1 MRTRKAWPGAAG
13 DGPGV
18 KTSLAGGKLI
28 SWCPCPL
35 SSLRAP
41 VVKHTCHEP
50 LGQPGRKKRNPRQVS
65 QRVQTSKGVQSAVDM
80 GGGAGLPRE
89 GDLWP
94 WCTSRGS
101 ASLALRASVTS
112 FTCDLLEPWPSRST
126 GGLLNPAPGPS
137 PEEHV
142 AWE

>member
-1 MRTRKAWPGAAG
+1 M
-13 DGPGV
+13 V
-18 KTSLAGGKLI
+18 K
-28 SWCPCPL
+28 C
-35 SSLRAP
+35 
-41 VVKHTCHEP
+41 TCHGP

-65 QRVQTSKGVQSAVDM
+65 QRVQTSKGGQSAVDV
-80 GGGAGLPRE
+80 GGGAGLPGE

-112 FTCDLLEPWPSRST
+112 FTCDLLESRPSRST
-126 GGLLNPAPGPS
+126 GGLLNPTPGPS